1 MMPMAIEDALATWL
15 GNQRWFAGKG
25 QGLRDLAIVADTE
38 LVSGDPELRHMI
50 VTVSHGTAA
59 DYYQLLIGLRR
70 RLPARLKHARIGPS
84 GDGRQAYDALHDA
97 DLTKTLLAGIA
108 ADAEIGSLRMRTI
121 PGASFGTDRDSLV
134 LGSEQSNTSLVYGEE
149 SILKVFRRLSPGPN
163 PDLEVTTALHRLG
176 SPQVAEPLGWIETR
190 LEGAPT
196 SLAILSRY
204 LRLATDGWTL
214 AATSVRDLYA
224 TVGEANAS
232 TGDTTHAESPESLPS
247 AAGGHRGVR
256 GVVPPGGAVGGA
268 PDTMAPFAIGRATGG
283 VRGVVPPGDRPSGAQ
298 PGAGD
303 AGGDFAGE
311 SRRLGIA
318 TAQVHADLAAA
329 FGTDELGKDALGEL
343 TEWMY
348 RKLDLAVAAVP
359 ELAKHVDMI
368 SDAYSELAKLSG
380 PFPVQRVH
388 GDYHLGQVL
397 RTETGW
403 VVLDFEGEPASP
415 LAQRRAR
422 SSPLRDVAGMLRSFD
437 YAARHQLIGHPGQAV
452 LSDVARDWV
461 RRNASA
467 FCVGYAEAGG
477 LDPVAN
483 QVLLRALQLDKAV
496 YEVLYEAR
504 HRPSW
509 LPIPLDSL
517 AEF

>member
-1 MMPMAIEDALATWL
+1 MAIEDALATWL
-15 GNQRWFAGKG
+15 ASQRWFAGKG

-38 LVSGDPELRHMI
+38 LVAGDPELRHLI
-50 VTVSHGTAA
+50 IAVSSATAV
-59 DYYQLLIGLRR
+59 DYYQVLVGFRR
-70 RLPARLKHARIGPS
+70 RLPDRLRHARIGQAD
-84 GDGRQAYDALHDA
+84 DGRTAYDALHDA
-97 DLTKTLLAGIA
+97 ELTRPLLEGIA
-108 ADAEIGSLRMRTI
+108 AGAEIGTLRMHAI
-121 PGASFGTDRDSLV
+121 PGAAFDTGLDSLV
-134 LGSEQSNTSLVYGEE
+134 LGSEQSNTSLVYGDE

-163 PDLEVTTALHRLG
+163 PDLEVTTALARIG

-190 LEGAPT
+190 LEGVPT

-224 TVGEANAS
+224 EVGDASDRDPRDREAPGQPARVR
-232 TGDTTHAESPESLPS
+232 
-247 AAGGHRGVR
+247 AA
-256 GVVPPGGAVGGA
+256 
-268 PDTMAPFAIGRATGG
+268 
-283 VRGVVPPGDRPSGAQ
+283 
-298 PGAGD
+298 D

-318 TAQVHADLAAA
+318 TAAVHADLAAA
-329 FGTDELGKDALGEL
+329 FGTDELGADAVGAL
-343 TEWMY
+343 TERMF
-348 RKLDLAVAAVP
+348 RKLDLAVTAVP

-368 SDAYSELAKLSG
+368 SDAYAELAKLAG

-403 VVLDFEGEPASP
+403 VVLDFEGEPATP

-437 YAARHQLIGHPGQAV
+437 YAARHQLIGHPAQAT
-452 LSDVARDWV
+452 LQDAARDWV
-461 RRNASA
+461 RRNATA

-509 LPIPLDSL
+509 LPIPLESL

>member
-1 MMPMAIEDALATWL
+1 MAIEDALATWL
-15 GNQRWFAGKG
+15 GDQRWFAGKG
-25 QGLRDLAIVADTE
+25 QSLRDLAIVADTE
-38 LVSGDPELRHMI
+38 LVSGDPELRHLI
-50 VTVSHGTAA
+50 VAVSHGTAV
-59 DYYQLLIGLRR
+59 DYYQVLVGLRR

-97 DLTKTLLAGIA
+97 DLTKPLLAGIA
-108 ADAEIGSLRMRTI
+108 AGSEIGLLRMRAI
-121 PGASFGTDRDSLV
+121 PGARFDAGRDSLV

-163 PDLEVTTALHRLG
+163 PDLEVTTALARLG

-190 LEGAPT
+190 LEGVPT

-224 TVGEANAS
+224 
-232 TGDTTHAESPESLPS
+232 
-247 AAGGHRGVR
+247 
-256 GVVPPGGAVGGA
+256 AVGDA
-268 PDTMAPFAIGRATGG
+268 SHRDQN
-283 VRGVVPPGDRPSGAQ
+283 DRSADGNPADKVC
-298 PGAGD
+298 AAD

-311 SRRLGIA
+311 ARRLGIA

-329 FGTDELGKDALGEL
+329 FGTDELGTDAVGEL
-343 TEWMY
+343 TERMY

-368 SDAYSELAKLSG
+368 SDAFSELAKLSG

-403 VVLDFEGEPASP
+403 VVLDFEGEPATP

-437 YAARHQLIGHPGQAV
+437 YAARHQLIAHPGQAA

>member
-1 MMPMAIEDALATWL
+1 MAIEDALADWL
-15 GNQRWFAGKG
+15 ADQRWFAGKG
-25 QGLRDLAIVADTE
+25 QGLHDLAIVADTQ
-38 LVSGDPELRHMI
+38 LVAGEPELRHLI
-50 VTVSHGTAA
+50 IAVSHGTSV
-59 DYYQLLIGLRR
+59 DYYQILVGLRR
-70 RLPARLKHARIGPS
+70 RLPARLKHARIGS
-84 GDGRQAYDALHDA
+84 WGGGDAAAAGGKLAYDALHDA
-97 DLTKTLLAGIA
+97 DLTKPLLAAIA
-108 ADAEIGSLRMRTI
+108 AGAEIGSVRMQAI
-121 PGASFGTDRDSLV
+121 PEASFTTGLDSLV
-134 LGSEQSNTSLVYGEE
+134 LGGEQSNTSLVFGEE

-163 PDLEVTTALHRLG
+163 PDLEVTIALARFG
-176 SPQVAEPLGWIETR
+176 STRVAEPLGWMETR
-190 LEGAPT
+190 LEGVPT

-224 TVGEANAS
+224 TVSDRVQGDQDAS
-232 TGDTTHAESPESLPS
+232 D
-247 AAGGHRGVR
+247 R
-256 GVVPPGGAVGGA
+256 GGARVLA
-268 PDTMAPFAIGRATGG
+268 A
-283 VRGVVPPGDRPSGAQ
+283 
-298 PGAGD
+298 D

-311 SRRLGIA
+311 ARRLGTA
-318 TAQVHADLAAA
+318 TAEVHADLAAA
-329 FGTDELGKDALGEL
+329 FGTDQLGGGAVGEL
-343 TEWMY
+343 TEQMF

-359 ELAKHVDMI
+359 ELAKHADMI
-368 SDAYSELAKLSG
+368 TDAYSELAKLPG

-403 VVLDFEGEPASP
+403 VVLDFEGEPATP

-437 YAARHQLIGHPGQAV
+437 YAARHQLIGHPEQAA
-452 LSDVARDWV
+452 LNDAARDWV
-461 RRNASA
+461 RRNAGA
-467 FCVGYAEAGG
+467 FCAGYAEGG
-477 LDPVAN
+477 GPDPAAN
-483 QVLLRALQLDKAV
+483 HVLLRALQLDKAV

>member
-1 MMPMAIEDALATWL
+1 
-15 GNQRWFAGKG
+15 
-25 QGLRDLAIVADTE
+25 
-38 LVSGDPELRHMI
+38 
-50 VTVSHGTAA
+50 
-59 DYYQLLIGLRR
+59 
-70 RLPARLKHARIGPS
+70 
-84 GDGRQAYDALHDA
+84 
-97 DLTKTLLAGIA
+97 
-108 ADAEIGSLRMRTI
+108 
-121 PGASFGTDRDSLV
+121 
-134 LGSEQSNTSLVYGEE
+134 
-149 SILKVFRRLSPGPN
+149 
-163 PDLEVTTALHRLG
+163 VTTALARLG

-190 LEGAPT
+190 LEGVPT

-224 TVGEANAS
+224 VVGDAN
-232 TGDTTHAESPESLPS
+232 
-247 AAGGHRGVR
+247 
-256 GVVPPGGAVGGA
+256 
-268 PDTMAPFAIGRATGG
+268 
-283 VRGVVPPGDRPSGAQ
+283 DRDQ
-298 PGAGD
+298 NDMGAGERSGRVLAAD

-329 FGTDELGKDALGEL
+329 FGTDQLGTDAAGEL
-343 TEWMY
+343 TERMF

-403 VVLDFEGEPASP
+403 VVLDFEGEPATP

-437 YAARHQLIGHPGQAV
+437 YAARHQLIGHPGQAA
-452 LSDVARDWV
+452 LSDTARDWV

>member
-15 GNQRWFAGKG
+15 GSQRWFAGKG

-38 LVSGDPELRHMI
+38 LVSGDPELRHLI
-50 VTVSHGTAA
+50 VAVSHNTAV
-59 DYYQLLIGLRR
+59 DYYQILIGLRR
-70 RLPARLKHARIGPS
+70 RLPARLKHVRIGPS
-84 GDGRQAYDALHDA
+84 GDGRQVYDALHDA
-97 DLTKTLLAGIA
+97 DLTKPLLTGIA
-108 ADAEIGSLRMRTI
+108 DDAEIGSLRMRTI

-134 LGSEQSNTSLVYGEE
+134 LGSEQSNTSLIYGEE

-224 TVGEANAS
+224 
-232 TGDTTHAESPESLPS
+232 
-247 AAGGHRGVR
+247 
-256 GVVPPGGAVGGA
+256 AVGDQNDRDESDRDESDKTA
-268 PDTMAPFAIGRATGG
+268 ARVRAAD
-283 VRGVVPPGDRPSGAQ
+283 V
-298 PGAGD
+298 
-303 AGGDFAGE
+303 GGDFAGE
-311 SRRLGIA
+311 ARRLGIA
-318 TAQVHADLAAA
+318 TAQVHSDLAAA

-343 TEWMY
+343 TERMY

-359 ELAKHVDMI
+359 ELTKHIDMI

-403 VVLDFEGEPASP
+403 VVLDFEGEPATP

-437 YAARHQLIGHPGQAV
+437 YAARHQLIGHPGQAA
-452 LSDVARDWV
+452 LSDAARDWV

>member
-1 MMPMAIEDALATWL
+1 MAIEDALATWL
-15 GNQRWFAGKG
+15 GDQRWFAGKG
-25 QGLRDLAIVADTE
+25 QSLRDLAIVADTE
-38 LVSGDPELRHMI
+38 LVSGDPELRHLI
-50 VTVSHGTAA
+50 IAVSHGTAV
-59 DYYQLLIGLRR
+59 DYYQVLIGLRR

-84 GDGRQAYDALHDA
+84 GDGSAGGSRIAYDALHDA
-97 DLTKTLLAGIA
+97 DLTKPLLAGIA
-108 ADAEIGSLRMRTI
+108 AGTEIGSLRMRAI
-121 PGASFGTDRDSLV
+121 PGAQFDAGRDSLV
-134 LGSEQSNTSLVYGEE
+134 LGSEQSNTSLIYGEE

-163 PDLEVTTALHRLG
+163 PDLEVTTALARLG

-190 LEGAPT
+190 LEGVPT

-224 TVGEANAS
+224 AVGEAKAS
-232 TGDTTHAESPESLPS
+232 NTGDALSSESASSAE
-247 AAGGHRGVR
+247 GGHRGVR
-256 GVVPPGGAVGGA
+256 GVVPPGDMAGLGARY
-268 PDTMAPFAIGRATGG
+268 DGRSL
-283 VRGVVPPGDRPSGAQ
+283 PSGAQ

-311 SRRLGIA
+311 ARRLGIA

-329 FGTDELGKDALGEL
+329 FGADELGTDAVGEL
-343 TEWMY
+343 TERMY

-368 SDAYSELAKLSG
+368 SDAFSELAKLSG

-403 VVLDFEGEPASP
+403 VVLDFEGEPATP

-437 YAARHQLIGHPGQAV
+437 YAARHQLIGHPGQAA
-452 LSDVARDWV
+452 LSDAARDWV

-477 LDPVAN
+477 LDPVTN
-483 QVLLRALQLDKAV
+483 QILLRALQLDKAV

>member
-1 MMPMAIEDALATWL
+1 MAIEDALATWL

-25 QGLRDLAIVADTE
+25 QELRDLAIVADTE
-38 LVSGDPELRHMI
+38 LLAGDPGLRHLI
-50 VTVSHGTAA
+50 VAVSHGTAV
-59 DYYQLLIGLRR
+59 DYYQVLIGLRR
-70 RLPARLKHARIGPS
+70 RLPGRLKHARIGPS
-84 GDGRQAYDALHDA
+84 GDGRQVYDALHDA

-108 ADAEIGSLRMRTI
+108 ADAETGTLRMHAI
-121 PGASFGTDRDSLV
+121 PGARFDTGLDSLV
-134 LGSEQSNTSLVYGEE
+134 LGAEQSNTSLVYGEE

-163 PDLEVTTALHRLG
+163 PDLEVTTALARLG

-190 LEGAPT
+190 LEGVPT

-224 TVGEANAS
+224 VVGDAN
-232 TGDTTHAESPESLPS
+232 
-247 AAGGHRGVR
+247 
-256 GVVPPGGAVGGA
+256 
-268 PDTMAPFAIGRATGG
+268 
-283 VRGVVPPGDRPSGAQ
+283 DRDQ
-298 PGAGD
+298 NDMGAGERSGRVLAAD

-329 FGTDELGKDALGEL
+329 FGTDQLGTDAAGEL
-343 TEWMY
+343 TERMF

-403 VVLDFEGEPASP
+403 VVLDFEGEPATP

-437 YAARHQLIGHPGQAV
+437 YAARHQLIGHPGQAA
-452 LSDVARDWV
+452 LSDTARDWV

>member
-1 MMPMAIEDALATWL
+1 MAIEDALAAWL

-38 LVSGDPELRHMI
+38 LVSGDPELRHLI
-50 VTVSHGTAA
+50 VAVSHGTAV
-59 DYYQLLIGLRR
+59 DYYQILVGLRR
-70 RLPARLKHARIGPS
+70 RLPARLEHVKIGVVDDGTGTGTGTRI
-84 GDGRQAYDALHDA
+84 AYDALHDA
-97 DLTKTLLAGIA
+97 DLTKPLLAGIA
-108 ADAEIGSLRMRTI
+108 ANAEIGLLRMHAI
-121 PGASFGTDRDSLV
+121 PGASFDPGLDSLV
-134 LGSEQSNTSLVYGEE
+134 LGTEQSNTSLVYGDE

-163 PDLEVTTALHRLG
+163 PDLEVTTALARVG

-224 TVGEANAS
+224 
-232 TGDTTHAESPESLPS
+232 
-247 AAGGHRGVR
+247 
-256 GVVPPGGAVGGA
+256 AVGDATDRDQNDRAVDGKPA
-268 PDTMAPFAIGRATGG
+268 SRVFAA
-283 VRGVVPPGDRPSGAQ
+283 
-298 PGAGD
+298 D

-318 TAQVHADLAAA
+318 TAQVHADLAAV
-329 FGTDELGKDALGEL
+329 FGADELRMDALGEL
-343 TEWMY
+343 TERMY

-359 ELAKHVDMI
+359 ELTKHVNMI
-368 SDAYSELAKLSG
+368 TDAYSELAKLRG

-403 VVLDFEGEPASP
+403 VVLDFEGEPATP

-437 YAARHQLIGHPGQAV
+437 YAARHQLIGHPDQAT
-452 LSDVARDWV
+452 LSDAARDWV

-467 FCVGYAEAGG
+467 FCAGYSEAGG

>member
-1 MMPMAIEDALATWL
+1 MAIEDALAAWL

-25 QGLRDLAIVADTE
+25 QGLRDLAVVADTE
-38 LVSGDPELRHMI
+38 LVAGDPEMRHLI
-50 VTVSHGTAA
+50 VTVSHATSV
-59 DYYQLLIGLRR
+59 DYYQVLIGLRR
-70 RLPARLKHARIGPS
+70 RLPARLLHAKIGPA
-84 GDGRQAYDALHDA
+84 GDGRTAYDALHDA
-97 DLTKTLLAGIA
+97 DLTKSLLTGIA
-108 ADAEIGSLRMRTI
+108 TDAELGSLRMRKI
-121 PGASFGTDRDSLV
+121 PGASFDTGRDSLV
-134 LGSEQSNTSLVYGEE
+134 LGSEQSNTSLIYGDE

-163 PDLEVTTALHRLG
+163 PDLEVTTALARLG

-196 SLAILSRY
+196 HLAILSRY
-204 LRLATDGWTL
+204 LRLAIDGWTL

-224 TVGEANAS
+224 AVSEASDRDQNDKATDRKAADRVRAS
-232 TGDTTHAESPESLPS
+232 D
-247 AAGGHRGVR
+247 V
-256 GVVPPGGAVGGA
+256 
-268 PDTMAPFAIGRATGG
+268 
-283 VRGVVPPGDRPSGAQ
+283 
-298 PGAGD
+298 
-303 AGGDFAGE
+303 GGDFAGE

-329 FGTDELGKDALGEL
+329 FGTDELGADAIGEV
-343 TEWMY
+343 TERMY

-359 ELAKHVDMI
+359 ELTKHVDMI

-403 VVLDFEGEPASP
+403 VVLDFEGEPATP

-422 SSPLRDVAGMLRSFD
+422 SPVLRDVAGMLRSFD
-437 YAARHQLIGHPGQAV
+437 YAARHQLIGRPEQAA
-452 LSDVARDWV
+452 LSDAARDWV

>member
-1 MMPMAIEDALATWL
+1 MAIEDALATWL

-38 LVSGDPELRHMI
+38 VVSGDPELRHLI
-50 VTVSHGTAA
+50 VAVSQGTAV
-59 DYYQLLIGLRR
+59 DYYQVLVGLRR
-70 RLPARLKHARIGPS
+70 RLPGRLTHARIGPS

-97 DLTKTLLAGIA
+97 DLTKPLLAGIA
-108 ADAEIGSLRMRTI
+108 ADAEIGSLRMHTI
-121 PGASFGTDRDSLV
+121 AGASFDTGLDSLV
-134 LGSEQSNTSLVYGEE
+134 LGSEQSNTSLVYGDE

-163 PDLEVTTALHRLG
+163 PDLEVTTALARLG

-196 SLAILSRY
+196 SLGFLSRF

-224 TVGEANAS
+224 AVGEAHAS
-232 TGDTTHAESPESLPS
+232 GTGDSESFDDPSSAE
-247 AAGGHRGVR
+247 GGHRRVR
-256 GVVPPGGAVGGA
+256 GVVPPEDGAGSGA
-268 PDTMAPFAIGRATGG
+268 RYDGRSL
-283 VRGVVPPGDRPSGAQ
+283 PSGAR
-298 PGAGD
+298 PGAAD

-329 FGTDELGKDALGEL
+329 FGTDELRSDALGEL
-343 TEWMY
+343 TERMY
-348 RKLDLAVAAVP
+348 RKLDLAVTAVP

-368 SDAYSELAKLSG
+368 TDAYSELSKLRG

-403 VVLDFEGEPASP
+403 VVLDFEGEPATP

-437 YAARHQLIGHPGQAV
+437 YAARHQLIGHPGEAS
-452 LSDVARDWV
+452 LSDAARDWV
-461 RRNASA
+461 RRNATA